1 MPRLL
6 APLLFGALVLGAVA
20 ALLVTRELRSAED
33 AVSSVRI
40 THVLVPGPD
49 GSGTAKIRFALADP
63 DRRADVLVIDPE
75 ERVVA
80 TLASATELSAG
91 RHKYR
96 WDGRTD
102 AGGRAPG
109 GPYRVRIVL
118 REQTR
123 EVVPP
128 GYIRVK
134 PPDRA

>member
-1 MPRLL
+1 
-6 APLLFGALVLGAVA
+6 VVGAVA
-20 ALLVTRELRSAED
+20 ALLVTRELRGAED

-40 THVLVPGPD
+40 THVLVPGAE
-49 GSGTAKIRFALADP
+49 GRSGAAKIRFALAEP
-63 DRRADVLVIDPE
+63 DRRADVLVIDPD
-75 ERVVA
+75 ERVAA
-80 TLASATELSAG
+80 TLAAAAELAAG

-102 AGGRAPG
+102 AGGRAPS

-118 REQTR
+118 REQGR

-134 PPDRA
+134 PPDPG